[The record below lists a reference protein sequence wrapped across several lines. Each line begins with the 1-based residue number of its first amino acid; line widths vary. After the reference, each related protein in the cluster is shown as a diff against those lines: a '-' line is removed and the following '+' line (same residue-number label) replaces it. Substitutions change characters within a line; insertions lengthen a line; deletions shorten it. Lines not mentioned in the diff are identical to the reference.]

1 MKGRAQSLSQNSTR
15 LSCLQ
20 FPEARKFL
28 DTDPVLANN
37 FAAEQLFFNNAIL
50 KKVVVRWMLGWCDCG
65 TDEDSQT
72 WYTVRTIVK
81 LLIWETNR
89 SDGITANEGTGQ
101 FYGFRKNKQRYTS
114 LLNISPSSSERFS
127 IHTKALSWHFIASDS
142 HIASRQN
149 HRDKIRLQILDYF
162 WRSVDKS

>member
-50 KKVVVRWMLGWCDCG
+50 KK
-65 TDEDSQT
+65 T

>member
-1 MKGRAQSLSQNSTR
+1 MDSGRFSSSALKGSANILSLAQ
-15 LSCLQ
+15 
-20 FPEARKFL
+20 
-28 DTDPVLANN
+28 
-37 FAAEQLFFNNAIL
+37 
-50 KKVVVRWMLGWCDCG
+50 
-65 TDEDSQT
+65 
-72 WYTVRTIVK
+72 
-81 LLIWETNR
+81 
-89 SDGITANEGTGQ
+89 
-101 FYGFRKNKQRYTS
+101 NKQRYTS